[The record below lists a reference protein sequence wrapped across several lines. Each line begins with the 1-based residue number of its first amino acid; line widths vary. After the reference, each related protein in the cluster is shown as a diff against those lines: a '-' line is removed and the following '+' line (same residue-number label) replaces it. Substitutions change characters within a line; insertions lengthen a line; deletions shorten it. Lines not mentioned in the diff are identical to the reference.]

1 MFQTVVDVR
10 NTRKQA
16 VQWALQAF
24 VPIPKQII
32 TCAVRRSLN
41 SMSRNARAGMMV
53 VVWLGKASA
62 AVVMARGSRD
72 GCHDDALTQPPP
84 SENPTFRVSPPLPAL
99 LLAPRLPW
107 TTRVIH
113 APG

>member
-53 VVWLGKASA
+53 VVWL
-62 AVVMARGSRD
+62 
-72 GCHDDALTQPPP
+72 
-84 SENPTFRVSPPLPAL
+84 ENPTFRVSPPLPAL